1 MPQWIR
7 WGMTM
12 RGRPWFETERYSED
26 NRLDMVIESL
36 ADEAKREIAQQV
48 LSIVL
53 DLYTEGWAHRDLHAR
68 NLFLLDDGR
77 VMLKDYET
85 MTQYGASKP
94 SFLSSYDI
102 TGRGLPSP
110 YQTGSMGFFSNNQYL
125 PSVVLGNA
133 LKVNPEDVPVL
144 LAETLREEWRL
155 RRSRKTED
163 AIDVARHFPI
173 IPSGW
178 PI

>member
-1 MPQWIR
+1 MYKRQR

-26 NRLDMVIESL
+26 HRLDMVIESL

-53 DLYTEGWAHRDLHAR
+53 DLYTAGWAHRDLHAR

-85 MTQYGASKP
+85 MTQY
-94 SFLSSYDI
+94 LSLI
-102 TGRGLPSP
+102 H
-110 YQTGSMGFFSNNQYL
+110 
-125 PSVVLGNA
+125 
-133 LKVNPEDVPVL
+133 
-144 LAETLREEWRL
+144 
-155 RRSRKTED
+155 
-163 AIDVARHFPI
+163 I
-173 IPSGW
+173 
-178 PI
+178 